1 MFMAGGKKLTLD
13 DKYVLYALNR
23 KLAQD
28 RAGASLGQN
37 SVRAIDLMEFD
48 LGMAKAKKSFALCLS
63 SVKNFWRIAS
73 KRFVKPHSVEDM
85 LQ

>member
-1 MFMAGGKKLTLD
+1 MTGGKKLALD
-13 DKYVLYALNR
+13 NRYILYALNR

-28 RAGASLGQN
+28 RAGASLGQT

-48 LGMAKAKKSFALCLS
+48 LGMEKAKKSYALCVS
-63 SVKNFWRIAS
+63 CIKHFWRIAS
-73 KRFVKPHSVEDM
+73 KRYVKPHSVEDM